1 MTRFC
6 MFNLHI
12 VTHLEAKSNVS
23 IRYILKLW
31 VSKTKKLDL
40 LMRIM
45 MNRKFLSWKIC
56 KEGVYLLNFSLTKKL
71 KIEKK
76 EITNSSVP
84 SDGFIFI
91 NWIFFYLIWPTKTK
105 LLKKKPIVH
114 PMTDFFFM
122 NVKKNWSYLTD

>member
-1 MTRFC
+1 MK
-6 MFNLHI
+6 NLQRG
-12 VTHLEAKSNVS
+12 S
-23 IRYILKLW
+23 IFAELFI
-31 VSKTKKLDL
+31 D
-40 LMRIM
+40 
-45 MNRKFLSWKIC
+45 
-56 KEGVYLLNFSLTKKL
+56 KEVENW
-71 KIEKK
+71 KK